1 MKNTGHSPQSR
12 SAVPR
17 WYQILALVRDTRSEA
32 NSRAASAQAPSSPA
46 ERPIIPALV
55 LPTNVVRPSLSA
67 SGATPPALP
76 VAQAAPEVAPCASR
90 EVAREAVMALTAPP
104 AAPCALAAAP
114 TAAAAVAPAPAGAPE
129 RFTALYTP
137 SHMLPSAPPVAA
149 ISIVAPPPDPAVTHS
164 LPAEVPLSG
173 ALASGSAAAAPSASA
188 KAPVALV
195 AAPLQDAVA
204 LPALAVVHPGPAIA
218 PAASAMVPRA
228 LVVHPPQ
235 APQASAPVPRVVYIS
250 KEHLSQLASAFLKL
264 CPSDNL
270 RYDFAVARF
279 LRVVGNGCCFS
290 KTALGIAF
298 AKEFEALAGEED
310 TGAMAAHRLFEV
322 EKCGLWWEIE
332 YRDGIVCA
340 EHAAGLDGDDVVAH
354 DHACYL

>member
-1 MKNTGHSPQSR
+1 M
-12 SAVPR
+12 PR
-17 WYQILALVRDTRSEA
+17 WYQIPALVGDTRSEA

-46 ERPIIPALV
+46 ERPIIPAMLLPSNV
-55 LPTNVVRPSLSA
+55 LRPSLSA
-67 SGATPPALP
+67 SGVVPPSLH
-76 VAQAAPEVAPCASR
+76 VAQAAPAVAPCASR
-90 EVAREAVMALTAPP
+90 EVAREALIALTAPP
-104 AAPCALAAAP
+104 AAPCSLTAAP
-114 TAAAAVAPAPAGAPE
+114 TAAAPVAPASAVAPESVAAMH
-129 RFTALYTP
+129 TP
-137 SHMLPSAPPVAA
+137 SHMLPSAPPIAA
-149 ISIVAPPPDPAVTHS
+149 IAIVAPPPDPAVTHS

-173 ALASGSAAAAPSASA
+173 ALASGSAAAAPSDSA
-188 KAPVALV
+188 VAPVAIV

-204 LPALAVVHPGPAIA
+204 PPALAVAHPGPAIA
-218 PAASAMVPRA
+218 PPASALVPRA
-228 LVVHPPQ
+228 LVVHPLQ
-235 APQASAPVPRVVYIS
+235 APQASPPVPRVVYIR

-310 TGAMAAHRLFEV
+310 TGTMSAHRLFVV

-332 YRDGIVCA
+332 YRDGIVSA
-340 EHAAGLDGDDVVAH
+340 EHAAGPDGDDVVAH